1 MNGIP
6 IWRMTVT
13 SNRRLK
19 KSRVSTEQTKPSG
32 KPRQTRSS
40 PNTVLSSAISTRR
53 PETVTRWSRS
63 DMTRG
68 KNRRL
73 RLIPSHL
80 PLIRD
85 KLAEYERVAL
95 KEEMAAHSQYERSME
110 AAWNFAD
117 NLAVAQLWWISRD
130 MTALAEDTVRAG
142 DFPKLDAPAQSGL
155 IFFDGDVQTVTFPV
169 TDDATGRKVG
179 DAHVSALF
187 WQCDGNG
194 DIELMGFTDH
204 PCALKECDAK
214 SFSLPVIRFA
224 NGIFNEHVGGFR
236 WFGDLLYAVWA
247 LSAEPHICEAKPAK
261 PDMAHPLSPRFD
273 PEIRKVKMLVL
284 RENLH
289 RPGGSADDD
298 ERVRREYSHR
308 FIVRGFWRDQAYGPN
323 HSLRRRQWIP
333 PFVKGPAD
341 KPLIC
346 KETVRIWKR

>member
-1 MNGIP
+1 
-6 IWRMTVT
+6 
-13 SNRRLK
+13 
-19 KSRVSTEQTKPSG
+19 
-32 KPRQTRSS
+32 
-40 PNTVLSSAISTRR
+40 
-53 PETVTRWSRS
+53 
-63 DMTRG
+63 MTRG
-68 KNRRL
+68 KNKRL

-85 KLAEYERVAL
+85 KLADFAQYRL
-95 KEEMAAHSQYERSME
+95 RKLGSQTQYEAMMANAWSMT
-110 AAWNFAD
+110 D
-117 NLAVAQLWWISRD
+117 QIRTAQLWWVSRD
-130 MTALAEDTVRAG
+130 MTRLAEDTVQAG
-142 DFPKLDAPAQSGL
+142 DFPEPDPPAQCGM
-155 IFFDGDVQTVTFPV
+155 IFFEGDVQHISFRFDNDGFGETRVAAILWQDV
-169 TDDATGRKVG
+169 GRESVKISV
-179 DAHVSALF
+179 
-187 WQCDGNG
+187 
-194 DIELMGFTDH
+194 FTDNPVGIREMH
-204 PCALKECDAK
+204 AD
-214 SFSLPVIRFA
+214 SFGLPVVSLAPPVVRENDGSFQ
-224 NGIFNEHVGGFR
+224 
-236 WFGDLLYAVWA
+236 WLCDLLYAVWA

-261 PDMAHPLSPRFD
+261 PDMAHPLPPRFD

>member
-1 MNGIP
+1 M
-6 IWRMTVT
+6 
-13 SNRRLK
+13 SK
-19 KSRVSTEQTKPSG
+19 
-32 KPRQTRSS
+32 RS
-40 PNTVLSSAISTRR
+40 
-53 PETVTRWSRS
+53 
-63 DMTRG
+63 
-68 KNRRL
+68 RL

-85 KLAEYERVAL
+85 KLADFAQYRLGEL
-95 KEEMAAHSQYERSME
+95 GSQTQYEAMMANAWSMT
-110 AAWNFAD
+110 D
-117 NLAVAQLWWISRD
+117 QIRTAQLWWVSRD
-130 MTALAEDTVRAG
+130 MTRLAEDTVQAG
-142 DFPKLDAPAQSGL
+142 DFPEPDPPAQCGM
-155 IFFDGDVQTVTFPV
+155 IFFEGDVQHISFRFDNDGSGETRVAAILWQDV
-169 TDDATGRKVG
+169 GRESVKISV
-179 DAHVSALF
+179 
-187 WQCDGNG
+187 
-194 DIELMGFTDH
+194 FTDNPVGIREMH
-204 PCALKECDAK
+204 ADSFGLPVVSLAPSVVRENDGSFQWLCAL
-214 SFSLPVIRFA
+214 L
-224 NGIFNEHVGGFR
+224 H
-236 WFGDLLYAVWA
+236 AVWA

-261 PDMAHPLSPRFD
+261 PDMAHPLPQRFD

>member
-1 MNGIP
+1 MGHRNG
-6 IWRMTVT
+6 
-13 SNRRLK
+13 K
-19 KSRVSTEQTKPSG
+19 
-32 KPRQTRSS
+32 
-40 PNTVLSSAISTRR
+40 
-53 PETVTRWSRS
+53 
-63 DMTRG
+63 
-68 KNRRL
+68 RL

-85 KLAEYERVAL
+85 KLADFAQYRLGEL
-95 KEEMAAHSQYERSME
+95 GSQTQYEAMMANAWSMT
-110 AAWNFAD
+110 D
-117 NLAVAQLWWISRD
+117 QIRTAQLWWVSRD
-130 MTALAEDTVRAG
+130 MTRLAEDTVQAG
-142 DFPKLDAPAQSGL
+142 DFPEPDPPAQCGM
-155 IFFDGDVQTVTFPV
+155 IFFEGDVQHISFRFDNDGSGETRVAAILWQDV
-169 TDDATGRKVG
+169 GRESVKISV
-179 DAHVSALF
+179 
-187 WQCDGNG
+187 
-194 DIELMGFTDH
+194 FTDNPVGIREMH
-204 PCALKECDAK
+204 AD
-214 SFSLPVIRFA
+214 SFGLPVVSLAPSVVRENDGSFQWLC
-224 NGIFNEHVGGFR
+224 G
-236 WFGDLLYAVWA
+236 LLRAVWA

-261 PDMAHPLSPRFD
+261 PDMAHPLPQRFD

>member
-1 MNGIP
+1 
-6 IWRMTVT
+6 
-13 SNRRLK
+13 
-19 KSRVSTEQTKPSG
+19 
-32 KPRQTRSS
+32 
-40 PNTVLSSAISTRR
+40 
-53 PETVTRWSRS
+53 
-63 DMTRG
+63 MTRG

-85 KLAEYERVAL
+85 KLADFAQYRLGEL
-95 KEEMAAHSQYERSME
+95 GSQTQYEAMMANAWSMT
-110 AAWNFAD
+110 D
-117 NLAVAQLWWISRD
+117 QIRTAQLWWVSRD
-130 MTALAEDTVRAG
+130 MTRLAEDTVQAG
-142 DFPKLDAPAQSGL
+142 DFPEPDPPAQCGM
-155 IFFDGDVQTVTFPV
+155 IFFEGDVQHISFRFDNDGYGETRVAAILWQDV
-169 TDDATGRKVG
+169 GRESVKISV
-179 DAHVSALF
+179 
-187 WQCDGNG
+187 
-194 DIELMGFTDH
+194 FTDNPVGIREMH
-204 PCALKECDAK
+204 ADL
-214 SFSLPVIRFA
+214 FGLPVVSLAPSVVRE
-224 NGIFNEHVGGFR
+224 NDGSFR
-236 WFGDLLYAVWA
+236 WLCGLLRVVWA

-261 PDMAHPLSPRFD
+261 PDMAHPLPQRFD